1 MSQAQ
6 PQPESNYRF
15 RVAYDGRDF
24 YGWQRLRDKPTIQG
38 ALERAI
44 TQVLGVRA
52 AVHGSGRTDRGAH
65 ALAQVA
71 SVRLPARPEAE
82 LDALAAELDAALPGA
97 ITLSDLR
104 PAPDDFHACDSAL
117 AKQYLYLIWAGRA
130 LPAAREARVWH
141 VREPLDAEAMAAA
154 CPLFVGTRDFASFAK
169 PPRHQQ
175 SSTLRTV
182 SRFTLERDG
191 PELRLRIRADGFL
204 YKMVRNIVRAVA
216 KVGEGR
222 TTLAQLEQIIAA
234 CDRKAAPG
242 TAPASGL
249 YLERVF
255 YPDEQNQKL

>member
-1 MSQAQ
+1 MS
-6 PQPESNYRF
+6 PEQPESNYRF

-38 ALERAI
+38 ALEQAI

-65 ALAQVA
+65 ATGQVA
-71 SVRLPARPEAE
+71 SVRLPAHPEVE
-82 LDALAAELDAALPGA
+82 LDGLAAELDAALPEA
-97 ITLSDLR
+97 ITLSELR
-104 PAPDDFHACDSAL
+104 QAPDDFHACDSAV
-117 AKQYLYLIWAGRA
+117 AKEYRYLIWDQRK
-130 LPAAREARVWH
+130 LPAEREGRVWH
-141 VREPLDAEAMAAA
+141 VRESLDAKAMAAA
-154 CPLFVGTRDFASFAK
+154 CPLFVGHMDFGSFAK

-175 SSTLRTV
+175 KSTIRTV
-182 SRFTLERDG
+182 SRFTLEREG

-222 TTLAQLEQIIAA
+222 TTLAELEQIIAA
-234 CDRKAAPG
+234 RERKAAPG

-249 YLERVF
+249 YLDRVF
-255 YPDEQNQKL
+255 YPGDENQTA